1 MRMKIIS
8 MIMAVLVGVMVFT
21 VFVQIFSPIT
31 EDVLFPFINNAD
43 NGIEYAEVI
52 ITIIGF
58 LPLILAMMIFVLAVI
73 EFT

>member
-1 MRMKIIS
+1 MKIIS